1 MKKRTNLA
9 AALHDA
15 GAKPAQQACVAPILP
30 EPKPAH
36 VPLTATAGT
45 LRPPSREGQRAV
57 TLYVKPEAHKQLRLL
72 GVEQGISVQDLMT
85 EALNGLFQKHG
96 KSLIA

>member
-1 MKKRTNLA
+1 MTKKRANLT

-15 GAKPAQQACVAPILP
+15 GAKPAQQADP
-30 EPKPAH
+30 
-36 VPLTATAGT
+36 VPLVPEVKP
-45 LRPPSREGQRAV
+45 LSRKGQRAV
-57 TLYVKPEAHKQLRLL
+57 TLYVKPEVHKQLRLL
-72 GVEQGISVQDLMT
+72 GVEQGSSVQDLMT

>member
-1 MKKRTNLA
+1 MNKRANLN

-15 GAKPAQQACVAPILP
+15 GAVAKPAQAVAAAVQS
-30 EPKPAH
+30 EPRPALAS
-36 VPLTATAGT
+36 VTATV
-45 LRPPSREGQRAV
+45 RPPSREGQRAV

-72 GVEQGISVQDLMT
+72 GVEQGVSVQELMT
-85 EALNGLFQKHG
+85 EALNALFKKHG